1 MPGRNRNGELGSPLK
16 YNAAPPTSFWLLDN
30 ARPLSMVGS
39 PTSRVRNASPLQV
52 LIVQQSKHGIVAS
65 GVRASNQTF
74 GTPPHG
80 SDDLVGIG
88 GPAEGLGD
96 VVALCDKALDHRLEI
111 EERSER
117 GVCDEYGGGQMRIR
131 SLFILG
137 GALLLMAA
145 NAFAG
150 PKEDVAAAT
159 AKWGETLGQDDPDKV
174 LALYATDAVLWGT
187 LSPTVRSDRAALR
200 DYFVSAFKILPGLKV
215 SFGEQ
220 LIRVY
225 GDTAVN
231 TGYYTFTY
239 TKDGESKTLPARY
252 SIVFVKDGQNW
263 MIVDHHSSAMPTPP
277 R

>member
-1 MPGRNRNGELGSPLK
+1 MHN
-16 YNAAPPTSFWLLDN
+16 
-30 ARPLSMVGS
+30 RPL
-39 PTSRVRNASPLQV
+39 
-52 LIVQQSKHGIVAS
+52 
-65 GVRASNQTF
+65 F
-74 GTPPHG
+74 
-80 SDDLVGIG
+80 
-88 GPAEGLGD
+88 
-96 VVALCDKALDHRLEI
+96 VV
-111 EERSER
+111 
-117 GVCDEYGGGQMRIR
+117 
-131 SLFILG
+131 G
-137 GALLLMAA
+137 GALLLIAA

-200 DYFVSAFKILPGLKV
+200 DYFVSAFKLLPGLKV

-225 GDTAVN
+225 GNTAVN
-231 TGYYTFTY
+231 TGYYTFAY
-239 TKDGESKTLPARY
+239 TKDGEPKTLPARY